1 MRGEHLLTVPGTL
14 HSPQN
19 ALEIAPDPPF
29 TGRGLLGEAHF
40 LERNQPG
47 SDVLLANLR
56 ELAAGGAV
64 HVPANTEVSGVIGPV
79 DLPGP
84 VRPVNHTVQRRIP
97 ALLNLAP
104 FGRHRVHLVP
114 MPNLARAE
122 ILGNGPYPVTDVLTV
137 QIKRRSVSFDPAH
150 GDMDVRVFGIE
161 MWYSKPLQSR
171 VQIFLHFAH
180 EIAGQSVQVDAF
192 AEFRRN
198 DHFPE
203 PRVAC
208 LLPAIEDLRRRK
220 DFALVANGGDFVA
233 LHHTV
238 SGDVAAVCAPLSG
251 GPVWRVHHANRAS
264 LVELPP
270 PSTRSA
276 VGTAFLPAPR
286 ASGVANNRPHTG
298 RPGKRFVF
306 AGRSGTP
313 GPNPELPLAFS
324 FRGHGLTTLP
334 WRLGNRP
341 PLPCLRS

>member
-137 QIKRRSVSFDPAH
+137 QIKWRSVSFDPAH

-161 MWYSKPLQSR
+161 MRYSNPVQSR

-180 EIAGQSVQVDAF
+180 EIAGQS
-192 AEFRRN
+192 RRM
-198 DHFPE
+198 PSSRLRTWS
-203 PRVAC
+203 PRPSRSVPTSNRA
-208 LLPAIEDLRRRK
+208 R
-220 DFALVANGGDFVA
+220 
-233 LHHTV
+233 
-238 SGDVAAVCAPLSG
+238 S
-251 GPVWRVHHANRAS
+251 VWRIPASVCWGPRTTCCPRSACPPAS
-264 LVELPP
+264 LTLVWRALSTACRP
-270 PSTRSA
+270 PSTRR
-276 VGTAFLPAPR
+276 R
-286 ASGVANNRPHTG
+286 AR
-298 RPGKRFVF
+298 
-306 AGRSGTP
+306 
-313 GPNPELPLAFS
+313 
-324 FRGHGLTTLP
+324 
-334 WRLGNRP
+334 
-341 PLPCLRS
+341 